1 MEDREIH
8 EETVFIENLMLKI
21 ICMNTFF
28 LEIDI
33 HEDTSIN
40 NEMNFAVYQPSQLE
54 SQKEGGV

>member
-1 MEDREIH
+1 
-8 EETVFIENLMLKI
+8 MLNI

-40 NEMNFAVYQPSQLE
+40 NKMNFAVYQPSQLK